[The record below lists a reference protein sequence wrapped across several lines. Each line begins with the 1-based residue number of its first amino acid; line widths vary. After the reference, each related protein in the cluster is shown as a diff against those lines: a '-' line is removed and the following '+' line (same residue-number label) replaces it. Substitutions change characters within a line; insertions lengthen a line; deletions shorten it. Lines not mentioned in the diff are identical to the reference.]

1 MGVSNTAFD
10 AGGAIT
16 NLTGGGGGW
25 GSPFEREPERVAHDV
40 KQGFV
45 SVEAA
50 SRDYGVVVDPE
61 TFAVDASTTEK
72 LRAGATA

>member
-1 MGVSNTAFD
+1 VSNTAFE

-25 GSPFEREPERVAHDV
+25 GNAFEREPERVAEDV

-45 SVEAA
+45 SVDAA
-50 SRDYGVVVDPE
+50 KRDYGVVVDPK
-61 TFAVDASTTEK
+61 TFAVDEAATKE
-72 LRAGATA
+72 LRKAGASA